1 MLTYIVRR
9 CLLAVFTL
17 LLVTMIVYG
26 LARAM
31 PGDPALLLAGEDP
44 SKKMSA
50 EDIQRTR
57 EIYGLADPI
66 PIGYLKWLWNAARG
80 DFGTSYKSRE
90 TVVKSIS
97 TRVGPTLLLS
107 LTSLVIVMVIAVPMG
122 VFCSAYNGSWIERGL
137 SVVLYSL
144 YSLPSYVM
152 ALLLLYV
159 FYVLLRDTVWQ
170 LKPGMVSDDYSDL
183 SPVAKVGDIAKHMIL
198 PLICFSYG
206 GFAYD
211 ARFVKAN
218 MEEQIRA
225 DYIRTAR
232 AKGAGSLRV
241 YWRHAFRNTLIPFVT
256 LLGLSLPGLVSG
268 AIILE
273 AIFAW
278 PGMGTLYLS
287 SIANRDYPVIM
298 GIVTLLSVL
307 TLLGNLLAD
316 IAYAFVDPRISYN

>member
-1 MLTYIVRR
+1 
-9 CLLAVFTL
+9 
-17 LLVTMIVYG
+17 
-26 LARAM
+26 
-31 PGDPALLLAGEDP
+31 
-44 SKKMSA
+44 MSA

-57 EIYGLADPI
+57 AIYGLDQPI
-66 PIGYLKWLWNAARG
+66 PIGYLNWLGKAARG

-90 TVVKSIS
+90 TVVKAIS

-107 LTSLVIVMVIAVPMG
+107 LTSLLVVMVIAVPVG

-144 YSLPSYVM
+144 YSLPSYVT

-159 FYVLLRDTVWQ
+159 FYVLLRDTFWQ
-170 LKPGMVSDDYSDL
+170 LKPGMVSDDYGELNS
-183 SPVAKVGDIAKHMIL
+183 VAKVGDIIKHMIL

-218 MEEQIRA
+218 MEEQIRG

-273 AIFAW
+273 QIFAW

-287 SIANRDYPVIM
+287 SIGNRDYPVIM
-298 GIVTLLSVL
+298 GIVTLLSLL

-316 IAYAFVDPRISYN
+316 IAYAFVDPRISFH